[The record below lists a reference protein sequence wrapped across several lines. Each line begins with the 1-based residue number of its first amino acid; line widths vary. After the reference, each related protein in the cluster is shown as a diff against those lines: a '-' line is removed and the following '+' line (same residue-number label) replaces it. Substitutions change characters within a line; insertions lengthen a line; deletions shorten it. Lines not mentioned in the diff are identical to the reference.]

1 MPELR
6 PDPVP
11 WFLIWHFSTN
21 HSCLPDRRR
30 VERCRAVDFKKR
42 RIEPTPVLSAVLR
55 NLYTGSP
62 LIMTH
67 KSIPHLETLSL
78 WTSFTILPTHII
90 FSRWLCHI
98 LPAKSRSCQR
108 VSFLAFKSTP
118 SFCLPFPCYKGQIS
132 FLPKTSPYSVAESPC
147 PISTLSFTPLSP
159 LFPTYQFL
167 SCYRTISVDYDLPD
181 NHPS

>member
-6 PDPVP
+6 LDPVP

-30 VERCRAVDFKKR
+30 VERCRVVDFKKR

-118 SFCLPFPCYKGQIS
+118 
-132 FLPKTSPYSVAESPC
+132 
-147 PISTLSFTPLSP
+147 LSAFLSP
-159 LFPTYQFL
+159 ATKDKFPFYLKPAPTVWLNPPAPSQHFHSRLYLL
-167 SCYRTISVDYDLPD
+167 SSPLTNFSLAIEQSQ
-181 NHPS
+181 